1 MGRMT
6 TKQLILWVA
15 VMLVAFGIG
24 FGFGAALWEDNAYAI
39 LRGIVPKRPL
49 WLIEDLPE
57 PSGDY

>member
-1 MGRMT
+1 
-6 TKQLILWVA
+6 
-15 VMLVAFGIG
+15 MLVAFGIG
-24 FGFGAALWEDNAYAI
+24 IGFGAALWEDNAYAI

>member
-39 LRGIVPKRPL
+39 LRGIVA
-49 WLIEDLPE
+49 
-57 PSGDY
+57 

>member
-1 MGRMT
+1 
-6 TKQLILWVA
+6 
-15 VMLVAFGIG
+15 MLVAFGIG